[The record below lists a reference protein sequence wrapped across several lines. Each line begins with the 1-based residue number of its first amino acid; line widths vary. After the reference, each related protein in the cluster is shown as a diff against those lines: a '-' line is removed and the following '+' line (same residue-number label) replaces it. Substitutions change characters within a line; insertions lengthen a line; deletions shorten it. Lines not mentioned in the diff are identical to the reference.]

1 MPVRTA
7 FLSKFIGLYLILIGI
22 PMAANK
28 QASIATVTATVHDA
42 PAAFIIGLVLVAASL
57 ALILC
62 HNVWSGGAVPIIVTV
77 VGWLALIK
85 GGLFLFLPPA
95 AVVGF
100 VFWGSAYERYFY
112 ADVALVLVLG
122 IYLTYAGFKAQPRP
136 Q

>member
-1 MPVRTA
+1 MPARTA

-28 QASIATVTATVHDA
+28 QASIATVIATVHDA
-42 PAAFIIGLVLVAASL
+42 PAVFIIGLVLVAASL

-62 HNVWSGGAVPIIVTV
+62 HNVWSGGAVPIIVTL

-85 GGLFLFLPPA
+85 GGLFLFLPPPA
-95 AVVGF
+95 AVGF
-100 VFWGSAYERYFY
+100 VFWGSAYEQYFY

-122 IYLTYAGFKAQPRP
+122 IYLTYTGFKAQPRP
-136 Q
+136 